1 MGAYCFVCD
10 TPVKGDRCPTCGRPP
25 TEVDEPRRDAERP
38 PGWWRSVPRWVWLVV
53 AAVAVVILV
62 LLLQSTVG
70 VT

>member
-10 TPVKGDRCPTCGRPP
+10 APVKGDRCPTCGRPP
-25 TEVDEPRRDAERP
+25 TEVEEQGQGPEAS

-53 AAVAVVILV
+53 GAIAVVVLV
-62 LLLQSTVG
+62 LLLQSTIG